1 MITKPTN
8 TFLHKLK
15 DDKFIFNFFSYGGL
29 ILYSILI
36 LVPIYFVLISSFKT
50 NSTIYS
56 LPLSLPKVWSFINYF
71 EAQMRVNILGAMGN
85 SLLIAFGSEVAILIL
100 GFPCAFAMSRI
111 PSKLTKIWEGIF
123 AAGFL
128 IPGFAIMVPIFFLF
142 FHLHLLLN
150 PLSVILTYAGLRLPF
165 TVIYLA
171 SQMQE
176 IPHEIEES
184 AEIDGAN
191 WFQIM
196 TSLFIPLTISELV
209 TIIIMNFIFA
219 WNEYLMAL
227 ILLSENVMTVQRA
240 LPKIVDVRTV
250 PYGILSAGII
260 LSTIPIYIIFMVFQK
275 RIMRGMVSGAV
286 KS

>member
-1 MITKPTN
+1 M
-8 TFLHKLK
+8 K
-15 DDKFIFNFFSYGGL
+15 DHLSDKSIRKFTDGRYLFNFVSYSSL
-29 ILYSILI
+29 VIYCILI
-36 LVPIYFVLISSFKT
+36 LIPIYFILISSFKD
-50 NSTIYS
+50 NSTIYTK
-56 LPLSLPKVWSFINYF
+56 PLNFPYFWSFSNYLA
-71 EAQMRVNILGAMGN
+71 AQERVNILGAMGN
-85 SLLIAFGSEVAILIL
+85 SILIALGSELAILIL

-111 PSKLTKIWEGIF
+111 PTRLTKIWESIF

-165 TVIYLA
+165 TVVYLA
-171 SQMQE
+171 SQMRD
-176 IPHEIEES
+176 IPREIEES
-184 AEIDGAN
+184 AQIDGAN

-196 TSLFIPLTISELV
+196 VHLFIPLSISSLV

-227 ILLSENVMTVQRA
+227 ILLSENVMTVQRV

-250 PYGILSAGII
+250 PYGILSAAIVI
-260 LSTIPIYIIFMVFQK
+260 STIPIYIIFIIFQ
-275 RIMRGMVSGAV
+275 RQIMHGTVSGAV

>member
-15 DDKFIFNFFSYGGL
+15 DDKFVFNFFSYAGL

-56 LPLSLPKVWSFINYF
+56 QPLSLPKVWSFVNYF
-71 EAQMRVNILGAMGN
+71 EAQIRVNLLGAMGN

-100 GFPCAFAMSRI
+100 SFPCAFAMSRI

-171 SQMQE
+171 SQMQA

-196 TSLFIPLTISELV
+196 TGLFIPLTISELV